1 MKNVYLIVV
10 VSLTVSF
17 LLMPLLAV
25 DKVDNIKKETS
36 SKGTS
41 SENKENQQTDGNFKI
56 YLPGS
61 KKVVTV
67 TPEEYLIGVVAAEMP
82 ALYHEEALK
91 AQAVAAFTYAY
102 RKKLSIAEGE
112 KYHLSA
118 DSTVDQG
125 YITKAERKK
134 KWGEKF
140 SEYEAKIKKSV
151 SAVKDLI
158 IVYDNEPILA
168 AYHAISYGNTE
179 DAKNIWQKEYPYLK
193 SVSSIGDLLAPEFL
207 SEVKIPISEF
217 KEKIK
222 KMGVTTKE
230 ENGAA
235 YIGKIEKSK
244 AGTVLKI
251 AIGDKTF
258 TGAEIRNAFELRS
271 SSFDLIF
278 KDDIFIFSVV
288 GYGHSVGMSQ
298 FGADYMAKQGS
309 SYTEILKTYYTG
321 VDIVKSTKIEK

>member
-10 VSLTVSF
+10 LLLTLSF

-25 DKVDNIKKETS
+25 EKNNTLKNHTSSVGTSSTEKQKKETIE
-36 SKGTS
+36 G
-41 SENKENQQTDGNFKI
+41 FKV
-56 YLPGS
+56 YLPSS

-67 TPEEYLIGVVAAEMP
+67 SNEEYLIGVVAAEMP

-91 AQAVAAFTYAY
+91 AQAIAAYTYAY
-102 RKKLSIAEGE
+102 RKKQTISDDE

-118 DSTVDQG
+118 DSAVDQG
-125 YITKAERKK
+125 YITKAQRKN
-134 KWGEKF
+134 KWGENF
-140 SEYEAKIKKSV
+140 SEYEAKIKKAV
-151 SAVKDLI
+151 TAVKDLI
-158 IVYDNEPILA
+158 IVYNDEPILA

-193 SVSSIGDLLAPEFL
+193 SVSSIGDLLAPEYL
-207 SEVKIPISEF
+207 SEVKVPLSEF

-222 KMGVTTKE
+222 KLGATTDS
-230 ENGAA
+230 ENGAE
-235 YIGKIEKSK
+235 YIGKTEKSK

-251 AIGDKTF
+251 TIGDKTF
-258 TGAEIRNAFELRS
+258 TGAEIRKAFELRS
-271 SSFDLIF
+271 SSFDLFF
-278 KDDIFIFSVV
+278 KDDTFTFSVV

-298 FGADYMAKQGS
+298 FGADYMAMQGS